1 MPFRRRRFLAAS
13 AALAASPL
21 FAQALPALLPASRGR
36 RAVIV
41 GGGWAGLSAA
51 RRLRE
56 LAPELEVVLLERNA
70 VFRSAPL
77 GNKWLAGRV
86 EERLLTHDYAVAAKA
101 YDYTFIRAEATA
113 VDRERR
119 RIATPLGNLDYDW
132 LVLAVGVRDDYAPW
146 FGDDREAAAIAR
158 SRYPAAFV
166 AGDEIL
172 TLKAKVESFSGG
184 DFLMTIPPQPY
195 RCPPAPYE
203 RACMIANR
211 FRERGI
217 KARIIVVDAG
227 PGVLGFHRIFAE
239 HYKDWITY
247 LPQSRL
253 TQVDPRGRR
262 IATDFDDIAFDDA
275 ILMPPQQAG
284 DLVWQAGLVG
294 VDGAGKPT
302 GWADQHPVHLH
313 ARGDE
318 RVFLVGDLMGQV
330 SPLFGHYTK
339 TGQAATRL
347 GRIAAEEI
355 AARVQ
360 GRAPEKRVPDS
371 VCFVT
376 PRLDPPELIRVET
389 EYRLRGGET
398 IAQTGRQV
406 HDRQPRGED
415 IQWAKGMFAE
425 MLAWRE

>member
-21 FAQALPALLPASRGR
+21 FAQGLPALLPASGGR
-36 RAVIV
+36 RVVIV

-51 RRLRE
+51 RRLRD
-56 LAPELEVVLLERNA
+56 LAPELDVVLLERNT

-86 EERLLTHDYAVAAKA
+86 DERLLTHDYAVAAKA
-101 YDYTFIRAEATA
+101 YGYSFLRAEVTA
-113 VDRERR
+113 IDREKRR
-119 RIATPLGNLDYDW
+119 VVTSLGTLDYDW

-146 FGDDREAAAIAR
+146 FGDDSEAAGVAR
-158 SRYPAAFV
+158 RRYPAAFV

-172 TLKAKVESFSGG
+172 TLKAKVESFAGG

-253 TQVDPRGRR
+253 TQVDLRGRR
-262 IATDFDDIAFDDA
+262 VATDFEDIAFDDA

-284 DLVWQAGLVG
+284 DLIWQAGLIG
-294 VDGAGKPT
+294 VDGTGKPT

-355 AARVQ
+355 AARFR
-360 GRAPEKRVPDS
+360 GREPERQVPDS
-371 VCFVT
+371 VCYVT

-389 EYRLRGGET
+389 EYRLRGGEM

>member
-1 MPFRRRRFLAAS
+1 MPLSRRRLLAAG
-13 AALAASPL
+13 AALAAAPFL
-21 FAQALPALLPASRGR
+21 ALGQSSLLPAAGGR
-36 RAVIV
+36 RAVVV

-86 EERLLTHDYAVAAKA
+86 EERLLTHDYAAAAKA
-101 YDYTFIRAEATA
+101 YGYTFIRAEVTGI
-113 VDRERR
+113 DREKRR
-119 RIATPLGNLDYDW
+119 LATPLGALDYDW
-132 LVLAVGVRDDYAPW
+132 LVFAVGVRYDYSPW
-146 FGDDREAAAIAR
+146 FGDDRGAADLAR

-172 TLKAKVESFSGG
+172 ALKAKVETFAGG

-203 RACMIANR
+203 RACMIASR

-217 KARIIVVDAG
+217 KARLIVVDAG

-253 TQVDPRGRR
+253 ARIDPEARR
-262 IATDFDDIAFDDA
+262 VATDFDDIAFGDA

-294 VDGAGKPT
+294 IDADGKPT

-339 TGQAATRL
+339 TGQAAVRL

-355 AARVQ
+355 AARSR
-360 GRAPEKRVPDS
+360 GREPEPRVPDS

-376 PRLDPPELIRVET
+376 PHLDPPELIRVET

-398 IAQTGRQV
+398 IAQSGRQV

>member
-1 MPFRRRRFLAAS
+1 MPFHRRRFLAAG

-21 FAQALPALLPASRGR
+21 FAQGLSALLPASRGH

-56 LAPELEVVLLERNA
+56 LAPELDVVLLERNA

-86 EERLLTHDYAVAAKA
+86 DERLLTHDYAVAAKA
-101 YDYTFIRAEATA
+101 YGYTFIRAEVAA
-113 VDRERR
+113 IDREKRR
-119 RIATPLGNLDYDW
+119 VVTPLGSLDYDW
-132 LVLAVGVRDDYAPW
+132 LVLAVGVRDDYTPW

-172 TLKAKVESFSGG
+172 TLKAKVESFAGG

-203 RACMIANR
+203 RACMIASR

-217 KARIIVVDAG
+217 KARLIVVDAG

-253 TQVDPRGRR
+253 VKVDPHGRR
-262 IATDFDDIAFDDA
+262 VATDFDDIAFDDA

-284 DLVWQAGLVG
+284 DLIWQAGFIG
-294 VDGAGKPT
+294 VDADGRPT

-355 AARVQ
+355 AARSR
-360 GRAPEKRVPDS
+360 GREPAPQVPDS
-371 VCFVT
+371 VCYVT

-389 EYRLRGGET
+389 EYRLRGGGT

>member
-1 MPFRRRRFLAAS
+1 MPFGRRRFLAAG
-13 AALAASPL
+13 AAFAAAPL
-21 FAQALPALLPASRGR
+21 FAQGLPQLMPAPRGR
-36 RAVIV
+36 RAVVV

-56 LAPELEVVLLERNA
+56 LVPDLEVVLLERNA

-86 EERLLTHDYAVAAKA
+86 EERLLTHDYGVAAKA
-101 YDYTFIRAEATA
+101 YGYTFVRAEATA
-113 VDRERR
+113 IDREQRR
-119 RIATPLGNLDYDW
+119 VVTPLGAISYDW
-132 LVLAVGVRDDYAPW
+132 LILAVGVRYDYAPW
-146 FGDDREAAAIAR
+146 FGDDRETAAFAR
-158 SRYPAAFV
+158 SRYPSAFV

-172 TLKAKVESFSGG
+172 ALKAKVENFAGG

-203 RACMIANR
+203 RACMIASR

-217 KARIIVVDAG
+217 RARVVVVDAG
-227 PGVLGFHRIFAE
+227 TGVLGFHRIFAE

-253 TQVDPRGRR
+253 TKVDPRGRS
-262 IATDFDDIAFDDA
+262 IATDFDEIAFDDA
-275 ILMPPQQAG
+275 VLMPPQQAG
-284 DLVWQAGLVG
+284 DLVWQAGLIG
-294 VDGAGKPT
+294 TDAAGRPT

-313 ARGDE
+313 ARDDE

-339 TGQAATRL
+339 TGQAAARL

-355 AARVQ
+355 AARSQ
-360 GRAPEKRVPDS
+360 GREPERRVPES

-376 PRLDPPELIRVET
+376 PHLDPPELIRVET
-389 EYRLRGGET
+389 EYRLRGGDL
-398 IAQTGRQV
+398 IAQSGRQV

-415 IQWAKGMFAE
+415 VLWAKGMFAE